1 MKYSVSVP
9 LVNSL
14 LILISITA
22 SVCGQQ
28 KFYSIHDFPP
38 LYKFDDYDSC
48 LEQKYHNTPPTYCMV
63 YAEIKPNNSSDMWQ
77 EMMQHYGEY
86 PFRYRRDHLFFGVCM
101 ERCLKFAKTKEIY
114 KLNEDDL
121 IKNEITDYF
130 GHVHKRPLDEQFRK
144 EYHDLIHNCL
154 NHEFQQKYDL
164 NLRTYIEY
172 CEGPKDV
179 NQEETKDPLESLL
192 YKILGVI
199 IILNILSTLYDFCLK
214 LQQPEENQT
223 NDFYKINPQQKVSRL
238 LTSFSVCRNYYRLV
252 QPYFSDVGKD
262 FQFLDGYRS
271 ICMMFALFGHTFFC
285 EYQHI
290 ANPQYFEKSSKDE
303 NNLWVLNTT
312 MIIETYFVM
321 SGLLLFIKFQ
331 QGRYVSPQTS
341 WKKFFF
347 IYVQFMVFRFIRF
360 LPSVG
365 LLVLVNATILTR
377 LQNGPFWRHITEPVR
392 VFSRERGWRN
402 LLMINNFSHKE
413 SASHHTWYIAADWQ
427 LFALYLFI
435 IMIVAKYPKI
445 KKHIFSTLAI
455 LSFVIPFSIS
465 YLLKL
470 KPCFI
475 IKPES
480 YRYSFFKDIDVYF
493 NIYTPFYTNLFGYL
507 FGIICAE
514 IYLKYTRTEEI
525 RKTIREKPIYTVA
538 THFVAIVAFL
548 LFWLGPILEVR
559 ATPSIWSALYAG
571 LHRILWIMFV
581 CGLPLVMMSCNC
593 GWIAYEFCCLPIFR
607 ILARLSFQVYIWHMT
622 IVYLINGY
630 QRQPYY
636 VDNLYFFTQF
646 VILYCFSNAVAFI
659 IALFV
664 EYPIAQSVQV
674 LQSKSSDK
682 SVKKS

>member
-1 MKYSVSVP
+1 MKCSVSVP
-9 LVNSL
+9 LINL
-14 LILISITA
+14 TLILIFMSA
-22 SVCGQQ
+22 SVYGQQ
-28 KFYSIHDFPP
+28 KSHSFYDFPP

-48 LEQKYHNTPPTYCMV
+48 LAQKYQNIPPTYCMV
-63 YAEIKPNNSSDMWQ
+63 YAEIKPNNSSEMWHQ
-77 EMMQHYGEY
+77 MIEHYEEY
-86 PFRYRRDHLFFGVCM
+86 PFRYRHDHLFFGVCM
-101 ERCLKFAKTKEIY
+101 ERCKGFAKTMEIN
-114 KLNEDDL
+114 KLTDDDL

-130 GHVHKRPLDEQFRK
+130 AKVHKRPLDKEFRK
-144 EYHDLIHNCL
+144 EYHALIHNCL
-154 NHEFQQKYDL
+154 NYEFQQKYDL
-164 NLRTYIEY
+164 NLRTFIEY
-172 CEGPKDV
+172 CERPKEIIK
-179 NQEETKDPLESLL
+179 EETKDPLESLL
-192 YKILGVI
+192 YKIIGVI
-199 IILNILSTLYDFCLK
+199 IILNILSSLYDFCLK

-223 NDFYKINPQQKVSRL
+223 NDFYKINPQQTVSRL
-238 LTSFSVCRNYYRLV
+238 LTSFSVCRNYYRLI
-252 QPYFSDVGKD
+252 QPYFSDIGKD

-271 ICMMFALFGHTFFC
+271 VCMMFALYGHTFFC

-290 ANPQYFEKSSKDE
+290 ANPQHFEKSAKDV
-303 NNLWVLNTT
+303 NKLWLLNTT

-331 QGRYVSPQTS
+331 QGRYVTPQTS
-341 WKKFFF
+341 WKKFIFT
-347 IYVQFMVFRFIRF
+347 YVQFMIFRFIRF

-365 LLVLVNATILTR
+365 LLVLVNATILTH

-427 LFALYLFI
+427 LFALYLLV
-435 IMIVAKYPKI
+435 IMIVSKYPKY
-445 KKHIFSTLAI
+445 KKHIFSALAF

-470 KPCFI
+470 QPCFI

-480 YRYSFFKDIDVYF
+480 YRYSFFQDIDVYF
-493 NIYTPFYTNLFGYL
+493 KVYTPFYSNLFGYL

-514 IYLKYTRTEEI
+514 IYLKYTRTEQV
-525 RKTIREKPIYTVA
+525 RTFMREKPIYTVA
-538 THFVAIVAFL
+538 VHLVAIIAVF
-548 LFWLGPILEVR
+548 LFWLGPILDVR
-559 ATPSIWSALYAG
+559 APSVWSALYAG
-571 LHRILWIMFV
+571 LHRNLWIIFV
-581 CGLPLVMMSCNC
+581 CGAPLLLMSCNC

-607 ILARLSFQVYIWHMT
+607 VLARLSFQVYIWHMT

-636 VDNLYFFTQF
+636 VNNFYFFTQF
-646 VILYCFSNAVAFI
+646 IILYCASNVLAFI

-674 LQSKSSDK
+674 LQSKSNDK
-682 SVKKS
+682 STKKS